1 VTPDFPLLL
10 DGGMG
15 SALIERGLLPGQ
27 APELWLLEQPG
38 QISGVHRSFI
48 DAGSDI
54 IQTASFGANRAR
66 LEQHDSLAGRTVELC
81 TLAAELAREAV
92 DSLTD
97 PAREVLVAGNVGPAF
112 AWLDSDSP
120 DEDQLSDIFAEA
132 ALALANAGVDL
143 ISIETMCDVRE
154 ARAAILGARQA
165 GLPVLASMT
174 FSPAQDGFQSL
185 AGQSLQD
192 CLKVLE
198 TAGATA
204 VGLNCNLDSRQT
216 RLLAMSA
223 LTMTELPL
231 AVQPCAGQ
239 PSEQSGKLAY
249 PETTASFAENQ
260 LALARAGASFVGG
273 CCGTSAD
280 SIAALRQDLNR
291 LRSESVSSALQNSKE
306 ER

>member
-1 VTPDFPLLL
+1 MTPDFPLLL

-154 ARAAILGARQA
+154 ARAAVVGARRSA
-165 GLPVLASMT
+165 LPVIASMT
-174 FSPAQDGFQSL
+174 FGQAGDSFQSL
-185 AGQSLQD
+185 AGNSLED
-192 CLKVLE
+192 CLNALE
-198 TAGATA
+198 TAGASA
-204 VGLNCNLDSRQT
+204 VGLNCNLDSQQA

-223 LTMTELPL
+223 LTITELPL
-231 AVQPCAGQ
+231 VVQPCAGQ
-239 PSEQSGKLAY
+239 PSELSGKLAY
-249 PETTASFAENQ
+249 PETTVRFAENQ

-273 CCGTSAD
+273 CCGTSAAA
-280 SIAALRQDLNR
+280 IATLRQSLDG
-291 LRSESVSSALQNSKE
+291 LRAGAVSGKL
-306 ER
+306 